1 MKKGLIVNEDI
12 WPMIDELDPEEKA
25 ELLDALSAYYQGN
38 EAPEISRIVNMLFKR
53 IALDN
58 TRFDPEHRQALS
70 EIRAEAGKKGGSKP
84 KQNKQTEA
92 NESKKSKIAQDK
104 IRKDKEEI
112 REEENREYRAPRFTP
127 PTLQDVED
135 YAYEKGLDIDAE
147 RFVDFYASKGWKV
160 GSSPMKDWRAAAR
173 NWARDGD
180 HKKKSEAPVFN
191 FDQRHTDYDALLSS
205 IGL

>member
-1 MKKGLIVNEDI
+1 MKKGLIINEDI

-92 NESKKSKIAQDK
+92 NESKKSKISQDK

-127 PTLQDVED
+127 PTLQEVED

>member
-1 MKKGLIVNEDI
+1 MKKGLIINEDI
-12 WPMIDELDPEEKA
+12 WPMIDELEPEEKA

-38 EAPEISRIVNMLFKR
+38 DSPEISRIVNMLFKR

-58 TRFDPEHRQALS
+58 TRFDPENRQSLS
-70 EIRAEAGKKGGSKP
+70 EIRAEAGRKGGSKP

-92 NESKKSKIAQDK
+92 NESKKSKITQDK
-104 IRKDKEEI
+104 IRIDKEEI

-135 YAYEKGLDIDAE
+135 YAFEKGLDIDAE